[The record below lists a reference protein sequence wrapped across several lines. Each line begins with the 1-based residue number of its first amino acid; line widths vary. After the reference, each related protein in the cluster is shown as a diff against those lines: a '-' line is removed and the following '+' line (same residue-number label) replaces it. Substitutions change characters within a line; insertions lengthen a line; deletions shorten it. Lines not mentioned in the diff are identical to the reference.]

1 MKKKILYVAAMAV
14 ISATAFFIGQNTVE
28 PVNASE
34 KKTHLDLSNEED
46 FNLACDFMGQIVDWS
61 VCNNEIA
68 VITANDYELYATR
81 SQDYYDYSY
90 IPVSEIEDFAATETG
105 LQIYFKDGT
114 GYYWERENTYG
125 YK

>member
-1 MKKKILYVAAMAV
+1 MKRKVLYMATLAV
-14 ISATAFFIGQNTVE
+14 ISVAAFFTGQKTATPE
-28 PVNASE
+28 KEIFYTTE
-34 KKTHLDLSNEED
+34 KKTHLDLNNDED
-46 FNLACDFMGQIVDWS
+46 FDLACDFMGQIVDWS

-90 IPVSEIEDFAATETG
+90 IPVKDIKDFAATETG

-114 GYYWERENTYG
+114 GYYWEKED
-125 YK
+125 